1 MSLEK
6 RRLSKEEVGVAEKR
20 NQLRRRTYWQ
30 SRNALDQEFYL
41 ESIAISE
48 SLICDS
54 LESFLQKIDG
64 SVYVMTLETAA
75 NKVLKKCYKD
85 SDIILIQRIKGW
97 SKDRDK
103 AIHEIAK
110 VHSSN
115 QLDWDERV
123 LENEEIAREGLDLVI
138 LSKNFAS
145 RKYSPPQNH

>member
-6 RRLSKEEVGVAEKR
+6 RRLSKSDAGVSEKR

-30 SRNALDQEFYL
+30 SKNALEQEFYL

-54 LESFLQKIDG
+54 LESFLQRIDG

-85 SDIILIQRIKGW
+85 SDVVLIQRIKGW
-97 SKDRDK
+97 SKDRDR

-110 VHSSN
+110 VHTSN

-123 LENEEIAREGLDLVI
+123 LENEEIACEGLELVT
-138 LSKNFAS
+138 LSKNFAN
-145 RKYSPPQNH
+145 RKYSPPLKS